1 MTPDLCAFINCANR
15 YYFTE
20 NGLGF
25 SYVSGL
31 DGARLDVRP
40 DPKIEQD
47 VSCHEW
53 WNCAQVAPPTIAP
66 LVAPEPTT
74 GGMLACA
81 VVGVFVVRHAWGRWT
96 R

>member
-1 MTPDLCAFINCANR
+1 MTPDLCAFINCTNR

-20 NGLGF
+20 NGVDF
-25 SYVSGL
+25 SYVSGP

-40 DPKIEQD
+40 DFKPDKD

-66 LVAPEPTT
+66 LVAPEPGT
-74 GGMLACA
+74 GAMLACA
-81 VVGVFVVRHAWGRWT
+81 VVAAVVVRHAWARWV